1 MKKKNNRL
9 MKIAIGMSIL
19 AVCTV
24 LLAAG
29 LFMAKRMEEEHA
41 TPQDPEKSSS
51 KSIQSYTPFL
61 RQVSALPNCQTML
74 LLPKSALLF
83 WR

>member
-1 MKKKNNRL
+1 MTEKRIFSWKIRRIKRRIENMKERRMLMKKKNNRL

-29 LFMAKRMEEEHA
+29 LFMAKRMEE
-41 TPQDPEKSSS
+41 
-51 KSIQSYTPFL
+51 
-61 RQVSALPNCQTML
+61 
-74 LLPKSALLF
+74 
-83 WR
+83 